1 MNERRCVLMTLHAT
15 MTTGMTYIYY
25 LSHFN
30 LSYDAL
36 AQLPTECARIG
47 IRRTLFDHRQGCGRG
62 RSRDGGSG
70 YVCTASAFL
79 QAKSPRIMPVRPP
92 SGWKTHLFN
101 NAVNDQAKRCFWDL
115 SAVGFEWRSGRRNQ
129 NRSPSG
135 WKIDLFNNLPRRHDY
150 NVDVAGGATGA
161 TMRRTSRTLMAKMA
175 PTTRRVFARDADGQ
189 KIDERSLPPTLPRS
203 PTCERIERCRPQGV
217 WRTC

>member
-1 MNERRCVLMTLHAT
+1 MTHLRNC
-15 MTTGMTYIYY
+15 
-25 LSHFN
+25 LRS
-30 LSYDAL
+30 
-36 AQLPTECARIG
+36 ARG
-47 IRRTLFDHRQGCGRG
+47 
-62 RSRDGGSG
+62 
-70 YVCTASAFL
+70 SAFDARFL
-79 QAKSPRIMPVRPP
+79 ITDKGVVVADLVTVALVMFVRHRLFCRRSHRGSCQFARHRAGRPIYSTTP
-92 SGWKTHLFN
+92 LTIKQSAASGI
-101 NAVNDQAKRCFWDL
+101 

-135 WKIDLFNNLPRRHDY
+135 WKIDLFNNPPRRHDY

-189 KIDERSLPPTLPRS
+189 KIDECSLPPTLPRS